1 MDNTKL
7 VDSIEM
13 PLKSCDDVLTAVK
26 KMLSGGL
33 QQYLDHFIAPFVG
46 DWPMQFYIR
55 RLVYSDA
62 PSLPAALQNV
72 VPLIGPLHIS
82 LNARECV
89 LLIFHE
95 IFADLY
101 SFLFGKK
108 AKLAKK
114 PKAWRM
120 NIIIAGG
127 HLWRMDTHQRHN
139 FISLRQMQGYRVPHL
154 GKSA

>member
-46 DWPMQFYIR
+46 DWPMQFNIR
-55 RLVYSDA
+55 RLVYSNA

-114 PKAWRM
+114 PKVWR
-120 NIIIAGG
+120 
-127 HLWRMDTHQRHN
+127 
-139 FISLRQMQGYRVPHL
+139 ISLL
-154 GKSA
+154 